1 MLVDFIVPLKQLL
14 LLQSALIV
22 ALVDKWTTPV

>member
-1 MLVDFIVPLKQLL
+1 MLVDFIVSLKQLL

-22 ALVDKWTTPV
+22 VLVDKWTAPV